1 MINAHVG
8 LTYAC
13 NMNCEHCYVKGKK
26 HKAVKTNSDILLNR
40 LEHLG
45 TFYITYTMGETL
57 LWSGF
62 YDFARKANKKGF
74 YQILLSNG
82 STIQSEEVVRR
93 LTAAG
98 IKKVGISID
107 SSEPSKHDKN
117 RNFSGAYQLAN
128 NAIRLLAAEPQV
140 WLQVAM
146 TIGNHNLCEVP
157 LVIENMKMLGVTS
170 FSFLW
175 LRENG
180 TIAPIDNIY
189 QYEEIMKMLI
199 LMHNTGAVDINV
211 HDYRMNYIVNSLYTD
226 GQITQETRQDFLNM
240 NSCHALSDLILVDPS
255 GDMYACNFADK
266 PFANIYTSELE
277 EIAEYQL
284 LTQPLCG
291 GQK

>member
-1 MINAHVG
+1 MDSKLQPV
-8 LTYAC
+8 
-13 NMNCEHCYVKGKK
+13 
-26 HKAVKTNSDILLNR
+26 LLYGVSKSR
-40 LEHLG
+40 LYEPLG
-45 TFYITYTMGETL
+45 TAIFFRNRFCPVSWILVFLPVHFYGYSL
-57 LWSGF
+57 F

-128 NAIRLLAAEPQV
+128 NAIRLLAAEPQI

-266 PFANIYTSELE
+266 PFANIYTSGLE
-277 EIAEYQL
+277 EIAEYRL

>member
-1 MINAHVG
+1 M
-8 LTYAC
+8 
-13 NMNCEHCYVKGKK
+13 
-26 HKAVKTNSDILLNR
+26 
-40 LEHLG
+40 
-45 TFYITYTMGETL
+45 
-57 LWSGF
+57 
-62 YDFARKANKKGF
+62 
-74 YQILLSNG
+74 
-82 STIQSEEVVRR
+82 
-93 LTAAG
+93 
-98 IKKVGISID
+98 
-107 SSEPSKHDKN
+107 
-117 RNFSGAYQLAN
+117 
-128 NAIRLLAAEPQV
+128 
-140 WLQVAM
+140 QVAM

-199 LMHNTGAVDINV
+199 LMHNAGAVDINV

>member
-128 NAIRLLAAEPQV
+128 NAIRLLAAEPQI

-199 LMHNTGAVDINV
+199 LMHNTGSVDINV

-266 PFANIYTSELE
+266 PFANIYTSGLE
-277 EIAEYQL
+277 EIAEYRL